1 MKYIILDFGKVIAGP
16 TTGDWFITPAFIEKV
31 DMSLIDKDAFQE
43 SIKNNSELKDG
54 VIKTL
59 EEEYDAFYELYKLAL
74 KDIGYKDYEVSK
86 EIAYNFVYE
95 NDKYKF
101 YKNVAKQIRKLKEN
115 YKIILL
121 TDNWPCILRILKEK
135 RMIKLFDDI
144 YVSSMYGYQKKDG
157 ILFDRV
163 IIDYDIQP
171 DEALFIDD
179 NEDLLNIAFAK
190 GLDVRLMDR
199 NNEIMGSKYKI
210 VHDLDNVI

>member
-16 TTGDWFITPAFIEKV
+16 ATGDWFITPAFIEKV
-31 DMSLIDKDAFQE
+31 DMSLIDKDAFHE
-43 SIKNNSELKDG
+43 AIKNNSELKDG
-54 VIKTL
+54 IIKTL